1 MKSIGI
7 YARVSS
13 EHQAQ
18 QATVGSQLEALKQR
32 VEADGHVVLPQDI
45 FVDEGFSGA
54 TLVRPALE
62 RLRDRAAEGAIEI
75 LYVHSPD
82 RLARKYAYQVLL
94 LDELRRCG
102 VTPVFLHGPAG
113 ESAEDE
119 LLVQVQGMI
128 AEYERAKILERC
140 RRGKIHRARGGSV
153 NPMSGAPYGFAYVK
167 RSDDAP
173 ASYQILLHEA
183 KVVRSIFHAL
193 VHEQKSIGEI
203 VRNLNEQKIPTRRGA
218 PRWDRATVWAIVQN
232 PAHMGKAAFGKT
244 EATERRKLLRPIRG
258 KATTP
263 RRAKSAHRDKPQA
276 EWISIDVPAIV
287 GRDLFEA
294 AKEQLA
300 RNKQLSQRNGRG
312 ERYLLQGLTVC
323 ACCGYSFYGKTVS
336 KSGAKGGDRYGYYR
350 CVGTDSYRFAGG
362 RVCNNPQVRVE
373 QLDAYVWQSICELL
387 QDPTRM
393 LEEWSRRRSSDG
405 IPAQLRVRRDEAS
418 RALAVHERS
427 LQRLVDAYE
436 AGAIELKELKARSDA
451 VRARIKAAQGEVTDA
466 DRALRE
472 TVHLRAVITQLEDFG
487 SRVRKGLDA
496 VSWLERRHIIRT
508 LVAKVEIDAT
518 GATIVYRLPSAEPAA
533 DGGAEPPP
541 NGGGSTGRRE
551 SCQLREGRHD
561 PALRSARDD
570 RAHHAVLHHPC
581 REPQTHQ
588 LEHPSV
594 RDASLDE
601 LHQLASRDASEVV
614 ADVGVQHVVAAL
626 RTLLAQGLE
635 RHRRAAPWPEAVR
648 ARKEIRLEN
657 RLQHQLRRHLHHPV
671 SHRRDAQWP
680 LLSVCL
686 RDVPTQHRRRSVL
699 ACAER
704 GLDRFDEARDPL
716 LFDRRERHCIDA
728 RRAPVLSHSLPRLD
742 EDVTPAD
749 AVVQRVEAPARLLL
763 GSDVQPSPKLSHLV
777 DAR

>member
-336 KSGAKGGDRYGYYR
+336 KSAAKGGDRYGYYR

-551 SCQLREGRHD
+551 SCQLREGRHLSVAVEHL
-561 PALRSARDD
+561 PA
-570 RAHHAVLHHPC
+570 
-581 REPQTHQ
+581 
-588 LEHPSV
+588 
-594 RDASLDE
+594 
-601 LHQLASRDASEVV
+601 
-614 ADVGVQHVVAAL
+614 
-626 RTLLAQGLE
+626 
-635 RHRRAAPWPEAVR
+635 R
-648 ARKEIRLEN
+648 AR
-657 RLQHQLRRHLHHPV
+657 QGV
-671 SHRRDAQWP
+671 
-680 LLSVCL
+680 
-686 RDVPTQHRRRSVL
+686 
-699 ACAER
+699 
-704 GLDRFDEARDPL
+704 
-716 LFDRRERHCIDA
+716 DA
-728 RRAPVLSHSLPRLD
+728 RRCAVRHPGALRRRLRDHVRHEGGVRAGGGARAATAHATRPGAASGEDEEGRPLARRARLRLPRLHAAQ
-742 EDVTPAD
+742 EDVGAD
-749 AVVQRVEAPARLLL
+749 LEEVAQARVLPPARALEAQHDAHPEPRAGAHAARSLSRGPARRDRL
-763 GSDVQPSPKLSHLV
+763 AEPRAARVGRVLPHGQRRGSIRERRWIRGPSLAI
-777 DAR
+777 DAGEAKGPAPWRGP